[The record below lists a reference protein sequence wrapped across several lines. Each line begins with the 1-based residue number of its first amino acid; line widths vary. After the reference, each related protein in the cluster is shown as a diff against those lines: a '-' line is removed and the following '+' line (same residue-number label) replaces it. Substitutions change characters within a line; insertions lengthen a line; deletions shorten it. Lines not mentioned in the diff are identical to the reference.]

1 MIRPFVRFGDTVFDA
16 EELAIERFPV
26 LDDVK
31 ADLHNAGLETIDQ
44 IATSNAQQISSV
56 INVDADYAN
65 QLIELSQD
73 LMYAIVEDD
82 NE

>member
-56 INVDADYAN
+56 INMDTDYAN